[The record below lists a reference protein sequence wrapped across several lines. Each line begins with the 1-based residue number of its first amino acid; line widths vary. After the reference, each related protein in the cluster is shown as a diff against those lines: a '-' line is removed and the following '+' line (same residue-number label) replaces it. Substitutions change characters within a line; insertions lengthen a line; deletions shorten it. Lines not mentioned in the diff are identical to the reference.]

1 MNVKKKSQAVVA
13 HAFSPSTWEIE
24 ASGFLSS
31 RTARTAQRNPVSK
44 NKQEKKKKKKRK
56 RKEKKKEEKR
66 REEKK
71 EKKRKKKRK
80 RKRKRKRKSKLQ
92 KPVHLSLHSNSGQTR
107 MP

>member
-31 RTARTAQRNPVSK
+31 RTA
-44 NKQEKKKKKKRK
+44 KRK
-56 RKEKKKEEKR
+56 RKGKGKKRKKKR

-80 RKRKRKRKSKLQ
+80 EKKKEKKD
-92 KPVHLSLHSNSGQTR
+92 SLFNNYQ
-107 MP
+107 